1 MHWKKGKKY
10 SQFLAGMLAMLL
22 LAAGVVSAAA
32 ASGKVSFNQVGV
44 MVMGEE
50 AVKAGQTYAAAN
62 GRQIPSSIT
71 YTDEAGEKTHYLPVE
86 QTAELLD
93 ADVSWDGEANC
104 VNIGYDGKPSGPPV
118 ITGPGDEKPKD
129 NPVIQYGLSIG
140 ALEEIDPATL
150 PDLSG
155 ASSRTY
161 ANARVQ
167 YGPDGS
173 FSEIVHTVLPQNGN
187 YLVYT
192 VKNDGNVSHFVT
204 VGRVITISYGRREMF
219 PSVLVDPGE
228 TVTRVFRVNEGFGRL
243 ESNFAFGVAGGR
255 DKGMQAD
262 FTVTL
267 KLYTV

>member
-104 VNIGYDGKPSGPPV
+104 VNIGYDGKPSGPLL
-118 ITGPGDEKPKD
+118 ITGPGDEDPRD
-129 NPVIQYGLSIG
+129 NAVQYGLSVG
-140 ALEEIDPATL
+140 ALEEIDPAAL

-167 YGPDGS
+167 YGLDGS
-173 FSEIVHTVLPQNGN
+173 FSEIVHTVRPQYGN

-192 VKNDGNVSHFVT
+192 VKNDGNVPLFVT
-204 VGRVITISYGRREMF
+204 VNREITITYGRVEGF
-219 PSVLVDPGE
+219 PSVKVEAGE
-228 TVTRVFRVNEGFGRL
+228 TLTRAFRVNEGFSRL
-243 ESNFAFGVAGGR
+243 ESNFAFGVNAER
-255 DKGMQAD
+255 EKGMQAD

-267 KLYTV
+267 KHYTV